1 MTARR
6 PHTALLLLVAL
17 AVLIATYW
25 LARYGGLHDEGDAIA
40 LRFAAEAMIEEETL
54 LPTAHVYG
62 NGYAF
67 PALLAALSLV
77 TGRDPAAMQL
87 LTTFWLAAIAIA
99 AFMAYRRL
107 LRSDSLALLAAL
119 ALLLMPDF
127 LFPVL
132 RASHERITW
141 TFGLLI
147 LALWSR
153 NVDSPRPGPAA
164 ALVLATYLLF
174 GAMIAANVFLA
185 STVLATFA
193 LALALLALLG
203 LGRPA
208 GRSLLPGGRR
218 MGYVLITGLL
228 LVFLFIF
235 YVYPPARAYLF
246 MLENLVDRLAVTLL
260 GAETLTAPYSMTHVR
275 AAWRSPAAYAGL
287 VAVQYGVLLVS
298 FAAWI
303 HLGRQLFRREPRVSA
318 PDYLLWL
325 LYFGIGGQFAV
336 GLLADYSGAFAG
348 NLQVRYLPAFLILA
362 APLAARRLRGRPSP
376 RSSSIHRRAAGWALL
391 VLCGVGLVAA
401 LLKATND
408 PLVGNFWTFYT
419 PQERQAGRWVD
430 DNLTNGQVWVDISAH
445 KLDVLRAAGGPE
457 WQPANQYRTGAI
469 DAGLS
474 HYLIS
479 DLTRRKAARYGF
491 ALPVPAAQNR
501 IYDAGAVQL
510 FHRPPATLFQK

>member
-1 MTARR
+1 MIARR
-6 PHTALLLLVAL
+6 QHTALLLLIAL

-25 LARYGGLHDEGDAIA
+25 LARYGGRHDEGDAIA
-40 LRFAAEAMIEEETL
+40 LRFAAEAIIAEESLTPAEHL
-54 LPTAHVYG
+54 YA

-67 PALLAALSLV
+67 PALLAALALV

-87 LTTFWLAAIAIA
+87 LTTFWLAAIVIA
-99 AFMAYRRL
+99 AFVAYRRL

-132 RASHERITW
+132 RASHERVTW
-141 TFGLLI
+141 TFSLLI
-147 LALWSR
+147 LVLWVGNLDTTR
-153 NVDSPRPGPAA
+153 PRPAA
-164 ALVLATYLLF
+164 ALVAATYILF

-193 LALALLALLG
+193 LALGLLTLLG

-218 MGYVLITGLL
+218 MAYVLITGLL

-246 MLENLVDRLAVTLL
+246 ALENLVDRLAVTLL
-260 GAETLTAPYSMTHVR
+260 GAEAMSAPYSLNHVR
-275 AAWRSPAAYAGL
+275 AAWRSPATYAGL
-287 VAVQYGVLLVS
+287 VAVQYGVLLAS
-298 FAAWI
+298 FAAWLR
-303 HLGRQLFRREPRVSA
+303 LGGQLLRREPRVSA

-325 LYFGIGGQFAV
+325 LYFGIGGQFV
-336 GLLADYSGAFAG
+336 IGLLADYSGAFAG
-348 NLQVRYLPAFLILA
+348 NLQVRYLPALLILA
-362 APLAARRLRGRPSP
+362 APLAARWLKGWPSA
-376 RSSSIHRRAAGWALL
+376 RSSPIYRRAAGWALL
-391 VLCGVGLVAA
+391 ALCGVGLVAA

-419 PQERQAGRWVD
+419 PQERQAGRWVEEY
-430 DNLTNGQVWVDISAH
+430 LTNGQVWVDISAH
-445 KLDVLRAAGGPE
+445 KLDVLRADGGPE
-457 WQPANQYRTGAI
+457 WQPTNQYRTGAI
-469 DAGLS
+469 DPSLS

-479 DLTRRKAARYGF
+479 DLTLRKAARYGF
-491 ALPVPAAQNR
+491 ALPALAAQNR
-501 IYDAGAVQL
+501 IYDTGAVQL
-510 FHRPPATLFQK
+510 FHRPPATPFQK